1 MNITDIIE
9 QQAECQGDLPCV
21 LMENETWNYKD
32 LDRHIWRISKLL
44 HHSGVRPG
52 DVVAH
57 TFIGEPAL
65 LVSLLATAR
74 IGASVFGISPGT
86 PDHLRDQLLKQTAA
100 RWLATDQAS
109 LIDKD
114 LKTIVVSL
122 DNIAADGG
130 SPDKS
135 IKDDSP
141 LAPWILASGSG
152 STGKSKL
159 MPIRHEHQWNRMKAG
174 LSWLPYTAK
183 DILVSLI
190 PLDFYAP
197 KLRYLEAFA
206 KGASIALVNRRK
218 FSISNAAHGRPVTV
232 VYGTVFH
239 AEQTLKALPDTLQQP
254 CWESLSALMVGGST
268 VSSDLRNRICTRL
281 CSKLYILYG
290 ANECSTTCCASPQD
304 LHRYPGLVG
313 PAHEGFEL
321 QIVDGRGHALK
332 TDQVGLVRIKSRTTI
347 DGYLNDDVATK
358 KVFRDGWFYP
368 GDLGKLTPDGQLIH
382 MGRADDL
389 MIANGVNIYP
399 AEIEQAL
406 YAHPEIIDVVAIP
419 LKHEVFQDI
428 PICAVEL
435 SSSSQASEKD
445 LISYAVERL
454 GAHAPARILSVRKI
468 PRNDQG
474 KLIRAELNSL
484 ITEMLRTSAKRPNSR
499 GSVET

>member
-9 QQAECQGDLPCV
+9 QQAECQGDQPCV
-21 LMENETWNYKD
+21 FMENETWSYKD

-44 HHSGVRPG
+44 HDKGVRPG

-57 TFIGEPAL
+57 TFTGEPAL

-86 PDHLRDQLLKQTAA
+86 PDHLRDQLLKQTAT

-109 LIDKD
+109 LIDKV

-122 DNIAADGG
+122 DNIAANGG
-130 SPDKS
+130 SPDRS

-159 MPIRHEHQWNRMKAG
+159 MPISHENQWNRMKAG

-183 DILVSLI
+183 DTLASLI

-197 KLRYLEAFA
+197 KLRYLEAFT

-218 FSISNAAHGRPVTV
+218 FSINNAAHGHPVTV

-239 AEQTLKALPDTLQQP
+239 AEQTLKALPETLQQP
-254 CWESLSALMVGGST
+254 CWESLSAFMVGGST

-435 SSSSQASEKD
+435 SNSSQASEKD